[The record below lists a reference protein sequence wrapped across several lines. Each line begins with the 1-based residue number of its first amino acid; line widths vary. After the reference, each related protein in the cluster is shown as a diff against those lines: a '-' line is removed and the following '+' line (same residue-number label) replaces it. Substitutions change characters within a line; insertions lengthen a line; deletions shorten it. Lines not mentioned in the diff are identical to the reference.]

1 MSGQELMAV
10 ISFGIVLIGA
20 LATVWFRVEGK
31 ISEAKKEASG
41 VAAAANALA
50 TLTRQELSDHKLHV
64 AEHYITKSGMREVKD
79 EILGAVSGIKDDLGR
94 LNERIDRMHEN
105 NSVKRPAAR
114 S

>member
-50 TLTRQELSDHKLHV
+50 TLTRQELSEHKLHV
-64 AEHYITKSGMREVKD
+64 AETYATKQGMQEQTGQIMRAIESVGHRID
-79 EILGAVSGIKDDLGR
+79 GM
-94 LNERIDRMHEN
+94 NERLDRAFEN
-105 NSVKRPAAR
+105 QNKPRTTRA
-114 S
+114 